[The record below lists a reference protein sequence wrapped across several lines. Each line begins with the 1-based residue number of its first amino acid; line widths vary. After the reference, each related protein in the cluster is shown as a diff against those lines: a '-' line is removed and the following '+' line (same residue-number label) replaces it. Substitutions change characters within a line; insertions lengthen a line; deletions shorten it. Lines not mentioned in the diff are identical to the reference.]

1 MLEKHTPSPEDVQQ
15 SINAAF
21 DSVNL
26 INGIITGTQIKNQ
39 AEDNKKSTIRRN
51 VEHLNI
57 MLGKDWFVSGST
69 SEQLLQMNECIT
81 SGSLYT
87 AVSGSI

>member
-1 MLEKHTPSPEDVQQ
+1 MAENNTPTAEETQQ

-26 INGIITGTQIKNQ
+26 INAVIAGTQDENQ
-39 AEDNKKSTIRRN
+39 TDDNKKSTVKRN

-57 MLGKDWFVSGST
+57 MLGKDWFVSGS
-69 SEQLLQMNECIT
+69 SSSQLAQMNECIA
-81 SGSLYT
+81 SGTTYT

>member
-1 MLEKHTPSPEDVQQ
+1 MAENNTPSVEDVQQ
-15 SINAAF
+15 SIRAAF

-26 INGIITGTQIKNQ
+26 INAVIAGTQDENQ
-39 AEDNKKSTIRRN
+39 TDDNKKSTVKRN

-57 MLGKDWFVSGST
+57 MLGKDWFVSGS
-69 SEQLLQMNECIT
+69 SSSQLTQMNECIT
-81 SGSLYT
+81 SGTTYT

>member
-1 MLEKHTPSPEDVQQ
+1 MAENNTPTTEEIQQ

-26 INGIITGTQIKNQ
+26 INAVIAGTQEENQ
-39 AEDNKKSTIRRN
+39 TLEKKKATVKRN

-57 MLGKDWFVSGST
+57 MLGKDWFASGLT
-69 SEQLLQMNECIT
+69 SSQKTQVNTCIAAGNT
-81 SGSLYT
+81 YT
-87 AVSGSI
+87 A

>member
-1 MLEKHTPSPEDVQQ
+1 MLEKNTPSIEDIQQ

-26 INGIITGTQIKNQ
+26 INGIIVGTQDQNQ
-39 AEDNKKSTIRRN
+39 TENNKKSTVRRN

-57 MLGKDWFVSGST
+57 MLSKDWFVSGST
-69 SEQLLQMNECIT
+69 AEQLTQMNECIS

>member
-1 MLEKHTPSPEDVQQ
+1 MAENNIPTTEEVQQ

-26 INGIITGTQIKNQ
+26 INAIIAGTQDESQ
-39 AEDNKKSTIRRN
+39 TLEKKKATVSRN

-57 MLGKDWFVSGST
+57 MLGKDWFAEGLTST
-69 SEQLLQMNECIT
+69 QATQINTCIAAGDT
-81 SGSLYT
+81 YT
-87 AVSGSI
+87 A

>member
-1 MLEKHTPSPEDVQQ
+1 MLEKNTPSVEEVQQ

-26 INGIITGTQIKNQ
+26 INAVIAGNQ
-39 AEDNKKSTIRRN
+39 DQNQTEDNKKSTVKRN

-57 MLGKDWFVSGST
+57 MLGKDWFSSGS
-69 SEQLLQMNECIT
+69 SAEQLIQMNECIA
-81 SGSLYT
+81 SGTTYT
-87 AVSGSI
+87 AVTGSI